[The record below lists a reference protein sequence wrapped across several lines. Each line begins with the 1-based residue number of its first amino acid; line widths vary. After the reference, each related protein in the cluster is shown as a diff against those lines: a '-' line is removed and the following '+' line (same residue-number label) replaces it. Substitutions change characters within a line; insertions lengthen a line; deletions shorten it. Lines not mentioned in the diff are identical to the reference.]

1 MNPEPPPIP
10 APAARQPSITA
21 PPAIPPRNLI
31 GQLLRAPGALVDPAG
46 PGVGLP
52 ALLGL
57 TLLGALIY
65 GVVVGS
71 FARGDMLWIVPLKL
85 AGGMLLAGLICTPSL
100 YVLSVMAGADLR
112 PRQLL
117 IVLGG
122 MLSLTMLLLLS
133 FAPVAWVFSESS
145 SSVGFVGFLHWLLW
159 LISVSFGL
167 RLGRTCLHA
176 LGATSPGTFIV
187 WSGIFLLVTFQMA
200 TALRPWL
207 GKSDVLFAKEKI
219 SFLGHWGDALSEK
232 PTKPSP
238 RPTP

>member
-10 APAARQPSITA
+10 APSPRQPSSQV
-21 PPAIPPRNLI
+21 PPVVPPRHLI
-31 GQLLRAPGALVDPAG
+31 GQLLRAPRVLVDPAG

-52 ALLGL
+52 ALAGL
-57 TLLGALIY
+57 TVLGALIY

-71 FARGDMLWIVPLKL
+71 FARGDLLWIVPLKL
-85 AGGMLLAGLICTPSL
+85 AGGMLLSGLICTPSL

-122 MLSLTMLLLLS
+122 ILSLTMLLLLS

-176 LGATSPGTFIV
+176 LGAAAPGTFIV

-207 GKSDVLFAKEKI
+207 GKSDVVFAKEKI
-219 SFLGHWGDALSEK
+219 SFLGHWGDAISEK
-232 PTKPSP
+232 AAKPST
-238 RPTP
+238 RPIP